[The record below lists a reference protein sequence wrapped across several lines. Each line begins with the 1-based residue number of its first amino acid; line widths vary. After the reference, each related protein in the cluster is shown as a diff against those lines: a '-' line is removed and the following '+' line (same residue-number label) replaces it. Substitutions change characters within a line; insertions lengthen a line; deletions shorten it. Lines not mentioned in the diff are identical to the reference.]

1 MRFDQAQLV
10 KVGDHL
16 VDCFLDDIVVTSIYR
31 TKDDIFFA
39 TVDTR
44 VNQISLSYKDVY
56 HKNLED
62 VCDEELNFLYWARD
76 NKNSLDSEY
85 VDLVALKKTYIAGFA
100 SGYNYKKSISF
111 NELMQK

>member
-1 MRFDQAQLV
+1 MRLDQAQSV

-16 VDCFLDDIVVTSIYR
+16 VDSFLDDIVITGIYE

-56 HKNLED
+56 HKNLEG

-76 NKNSLDSEY
+76 NKNLLDSDY
-85 VDLVALKKTYIAGFA
+85 VDLVALKKAYISGFA

-111 NELMQK
+111 DELMQK